1 MKSKYDT
8 QGEYLVLEVNSVP
21 AWRGLQS
28 VCATDIADLLVRDMI
43 YGQSINLKPRTVQI

>member
-21 AWRGLQS
+21 AWRGLQT
-28 VCATDIADLLVRDMI
+28 VCPTDISNLLVKDMI
-43 YGQSINLKPRTVQI
+43 YGQSINSEPRTVQI